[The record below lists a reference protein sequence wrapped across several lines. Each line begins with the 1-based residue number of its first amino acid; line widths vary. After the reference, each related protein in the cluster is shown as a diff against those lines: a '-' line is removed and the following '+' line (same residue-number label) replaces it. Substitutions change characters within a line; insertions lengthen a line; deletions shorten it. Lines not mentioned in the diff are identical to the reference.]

1 MLFKTD
7 VFVYIESQTW
17 ASQLEYNTPSQLGYP
32 RTGCLYVYI
41 VWLLVGVVENL
52 NLMTMKNIKE
62 IERVRENDGG

>member
-1 MLFKTD
+1 M
-7 VFVYIESQTW
+7 
-17 ASQLEYNTPSQLGYP
+17 
-32 RTGCLYVYI
+32 GCLYVYI